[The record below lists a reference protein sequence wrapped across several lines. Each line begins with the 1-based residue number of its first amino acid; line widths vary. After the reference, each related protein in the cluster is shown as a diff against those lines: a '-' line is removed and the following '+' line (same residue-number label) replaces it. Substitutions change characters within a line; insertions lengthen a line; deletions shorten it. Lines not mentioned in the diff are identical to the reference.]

1 MKKKSILPTT
11 EIVLLIPYPV
21 NKGVVKWSDV
31 STITYSTLIADI
43 AVLSIEWN
51 DFSESDAILE
61 SGKAFQEN

>member
-1 MKKKSILPTT
+1 M
-11 EIVLLIPYPV
+11 LLIPYPV

-43 AVLSIEWN
+43 AVLSVEWN